1 MLSFAFA
8 EQCKN
13 KRRREHLHC
22 RARLDSVMNP
32 LCASERSESDTLYAQ
47 PSERQENLRGKF
59 LANLRSSCAA
69 KVDSN
74 DRFPPRACFCDY
86 PQGCKTRH

>member
-1 MLSFAFA
+1 
-8 EQCKN
+8 
-13 KRRREHLHC
+13 
-22 RARLDSVMNP
+22 MNP
-32 LCASERSESDTLYAQ
+32 LCACERSESDTLYAQ

-74 DRFPPRACFCDY
+74 ATFLPGACFY
-86 PQGCKTRH
+86 IIQ

>member
-1 MLSFAFA
+1 MPSFAFA
-8 EQCKN
+8 EQYKN
-13 KRRREHLHC
+13 KRRGEHFDC
-22 RARLDSVMNP
+22 RARLDYGMNP
-32 LCASERSESDTLYAQ
+32 LCACERSESDTLYAQ

-74 DRFPPRACFCDY
+74 DTFPPGACFVIIY
-86 PQGCKTRH
+86 KF